1 MTDDHEK
8 AEFFTHQYRIVGAA
22 RVGGQRLTDVL
33 NDDLASA
40 VELKDVQLFRLLAPN
55 KLVASHI
62 AALLYKKGILF
73 AISGEQRGSAAERR
87 FFKHVDTTEWDV
99 FLTLPS
105 FELTGKFHVRGT
117 GDLRTMLLRWVGQ
130 FIPLTSA
137 RAVYTLHTDVA
148 FTGDVIIVNR
158 EHMEVIGTDKAL
170 IH

>member
-1 MTDDHEK
+1 MTDDHET
-8 AEFFTHQYRIVGAA
+8 AEFFTHQYRIAGAA

-33 NDDLASA
+33 NDDLTSA
-40 VELKDVQLFRLLAPN
+40 LELKDVRLYRLLAPH
-55 KLVASHI
+55 KLVASHV

-73 AISGEQRGSAAERR
+73 AISGEQTGSAAERR
-87 FFKHVDTTEWDV
+87 FFKHVDTVEWDV

-130 FIPLTSA
+130 FIPLTGA
-137 RAVYTLHTDVA
+137 KAVYTFHPEEA

-158 EHMEVIGTDKAL
+158 EYMQVIGTDKVL
-170 IH
+170 GH

>member
-1 MTDDHEK
+1 MTDDHEM

-33 NDDLASA
+33 NDDLMSS
-40 VELKDVQLFRLLAPN
+40 VELKDVQLFSLLAP
-55 KLVASHI
+55 KKVVASHV

-73 AISGEQRGSAAERR
+73 AITGEQRGSAAERR
-87 FFKHVDTTEWDV
+87 FFKHVDTAEWDV
-99 FLTLPS
+99 FLILPS

-117 GDLRTMLLRWVGQ
+117 GDLRAMLLSWVGQ

-137 RAVYTLHTDVA
+137 KAVYTFYPEVA

-158 EHMEVIGTDKAL
+158 EHMEVVGTDKAL
-170 IH
+170 TH

>member
-1 MTDDHEK
+1 VTDDHEM
-8 AEFFTHQYRIVGAA
+8 ANFFTHQYRIVGAA

-33 NDDLASA
+33 NDDLTSA
-40 VELKDVQLFRLLAPN
+40 LELKDVELFRLLAPN
-55 KLVASHI
+55 KLVASHV
-62 AALLYKKGILF
+62 AALLCKKGILF
-73 AISGEQRGSAAERR
+73 AISGEQKGSAAERR
-87 FFKHVDTTEWDV
+87 FFKHVDTVEWDV

-137 RAVYTLHTDVA
+137 KAVYTFYPEVA

-158 EHMEVIGTDKAL
+158 DHMELIGTDKPLA
-170 IH
+170 H

>member
-1 MTDDHEK
+1 MTDDHEM

-33 NDDLASA
+33 NDDLTSA
-40 VELKDVQLFRLLAPN
+40 LELKDVQLFRLLTPN
-55 KLVASHI
+55 KPVASHV

-73 AISGEQRGSAAERR
+73 AISGEQRGSAAERS
-87 FFKHVDTTEWDV
+87 FFKHVDTAEWDV

-117 GDLRTMLLRWVGQ
+117 GDLKTMLLRWVGQ
-130 FIPLTSA
+130 FIPLTGA
-137 RAVYTLHTDVA
+137 KAVYTFYPELA

-158 EHMEVIGTDKAL
+158 EYMEVIGTDRAL
-170 IH
+170 GH

>member
-1 MTDDHEK
+1 MNDEHEMVQ
-8 AEFFTHQYRIVGAA
+8 FFTHQYRIVGGA
-22 RVGGQRLTDVL
+22 RLGGQRLTDVL
-33 NDDLASA
+33 NDDLTSS
-40 VELKDVQLFRLLAPN
+40 VELKDVQLFRLLAPK
-55 KLVASHI
+55 KLVASHV
-62 AALLYKKGILF
+62 AALIYKRGILF

-137 RAVYTLHTDVA
+137 EAVYIFCPDVA

-158 EHMEVIGTDKAL
+158 EHVQVIGTDKPL
-170 IH
+170 VH